1 MTAEPVREP
10 LSRERVLSAAMS
22 VADTEGLPAVTMR
35 RVAAELDVEAMSLY
49 HHVGGKEQLL
59 DGLIEAV
66 IAEVLAAVAAR
77 EVAGEDWRTSLK
89 ERCLTARSVMVS
101 HRWAPELMNTRTSIP
116 PNLMGYYEAIL
127 KTLIDGGLSYALA
140 HKAIHALGSM
150 AVGFSQE
157 LFSPGGDGAADAQPS
172 EEEMAAM
179 AAAFPHLT
187 AMVAAEL
194 HDNAEDPL
202 GWCDSQAEFEFTL
215 DLILDGLSRQ
225 QSGTFNVPG
234 TS

>member
-1 MTAEPVREP
+1 MTAESAREP
-10 LSRERVLSAAMS
+10 LSRERVLSAGLK

-49 HHVGGKEQLL
+49 HYLRGKEQLL

-66 IAEVLAAVAAR
+66 IAEVIAAVDGQ
-77 EVAGEDWRTSLK
+77 EIGEQDWRTSLK
-89 ERCLTARSVMVS
+89 RRCLTARSVMVS
-101 HRWAPELMNTRTSIP
+101 HRWAPELMNTRTSVP
-116 PNLMGYYEAIL
+116 PNLMAYYEAIL
-127 KTLIDGGLSYALA
+127 KTLIDGGFSYALA
-140 HKAIHALGSM
+140 HKAVHALGSM
-150 AVGFSQE
+150 AVGFTQE
-157 LFSPGGDGAADAQPS
+157 LFSPGGGDAVEAEPS
-172 EEEMAAM
+172 EEEMALM
-179 AAAFPHLT
+179 ASAFPPLT

-215 DLILDGLSRQ
+215 DLILDGLAKH
-225 QSGTFNVPG
+225 QSGGFNVPG